1 MVELNFS
8 PKKKSSVSQLQAL
21 LMYYLVTQSLG
32 EGKPISRL
40 YGIMN

>member
-8 PKKKSSVSQLQAL
+8 QEKSSVSQLQAL

-32 EGKPISRL
+32 EGEPISQL

>member
-8 PKKKSSVSQLQAL
+8 PQEKSSVSQLQAL

-32 EGKPISRL
+32 EGEPISQL